1 MTDLNPLIRL
11 RKYRVEEKQ
20 KALAELFR
28 QTELLEGRKRVLLS
42 EIEREEVLAN
52 KANSIDAM
60 FSFVAYAARVNTEI
74 EKLNKL
80 IEMMEPRILKA
91 QDEMREA
98 FSEQKKAEIIQA
110 QREAEEA
117 KNIAKKE
124 NTNLDEIG
132 GEVFRRKDQ
141 DRL

>member
-28 QTELLEGRKRVLLS
+28 QTELLEGRKRALLS
-42 EIEREEVLAN
+42 EIEREEALAN

-60 FSFVAYAARVNTEI
+60 FSFVAYASRVNTEI

-98 FSEQKKAEIIQA
+98 FAEQKKAEIIQA

>member
-1 MTDLNPLIRL
+1 MADLNPLIRL

-28 QTELLEGRKRVLLS
+28 QTELLEGRKRVLLL